1 MADLLAQR
9 IQFLKKEKR
18 TTYEKFG
25 TLKEFTNMKGS
36 NNETQLNKQLAPE
49 EAQIDQISVSRI
61 EEILMSYIG
70 ETNNRS
76 DIIIDNIFAFQVAM
90 NIMRNDE
97 YQEPKTMDECQK
109 RNDWPKWKEAIQT
122 ELNLLTKQA
131 VFGPI
136 VQTSGNIKLVGYKWL
151 FVKKRNENDEI
162 IRYKA

>member
-1 MADLLAQR
+1 
-9 IQFLKKEKR
+9 
-18 TTYEKFG
+18 
-25 TLKEFTNMKGS
+25 MKGS

-97 YQEPKTMDECQK
+97 YQEPKTVDECQK
-109 RNDWPKWKEAIQT
+109 KE
-122 ELNLLTKQA
+122 
-131 VFGPI
+131 
-136 VQTSGNIKLVGYKWL
+136 
-151 FVKKRNENDEI
+151 
-162 IRYKA
+162 